1 MKMMCQ
7 VKFLIHYTEKLF
19 KEKELSQPS
28 RFFDNKDEL
37 IH

>member
-7 VKFLIHYTEKLF
+7 LKCLIHDTEKLF
-19 KEKELSQPS
+19 KEKELYQPD
-28 RFFDNKDEL
+28 RIFDKNEL